1 MAGSLKDQL
10 LNMGLVDQKKAK
22 QADAEKRKKKK
33 QASKAR
39 KSGQALEDTQ
49 AAQQQQ
55 LEQQRKEKQARD
67 RALNLQRDEERRNR
81 EIEAQC
87 RQMITQQQLSIPE
100 DAEVA
105 HNFAYA
111 KKVKTL
117 YVTSELQ
124 GQLIR
129 GQIAIA
135 VLEEKFYLIPD
146 KFAEKIEQ
154 RLPEYV
160 IRVQPEEEPDEDDP
174 YADYKIPDDLMW

>member
-10 LNMGLVDQKKAK
+10 MNVGLVDQKKAK
-22 QADAEKRKKKK
+22 KADAEKKKKNK

-39 KSGQALEDTQ
+39 KSGQKVTDEKALK
-49 AAQQQQ
+49 QQE
-55 LEQQRKEKQARD
+55 LEQQRKEKQEKD
-67 RALNLQRDEERRNR
+67 RLLNLKRNEERQNK

-87 RQMITQQQLSIPE
+87 RQMIAQQQINLPK
-100 DAEVA
+100 DAEVS
-105 HNFAYA
+105 HNFVYDN
-111 KKVKTL
+111 KVKTM

-129 GQIAIA
+129 GQVAIA
-135 VLEEKFYLIPD
+135 VLEEKFYVIPD

-154 RLPEYV
+154 RLPKFV
-160 IRVQPEEEPDEDDP
+160 IRVEPEEEPDEDDP